1 MEGVRV
7 TDKLGL
13 YVCAMLS
20 GLIATEDFKVTNAPL
35 SIYSCIQHTVFT
47 ECQPMLNETENTFVL
62 MELTF

>member
-13 YVCAMLS
+13 YVCAILS
-20 GLIATEDFKVTNAPL
+20 GLTPTEDFKVTNDPP